1 MITGL
6 RKSRLL
12 LILTLVLSLGI
23 ASLAWAG
30 PDMGGGCGMGPGKGG
45 GCGMGSGMMGHGMCL
60 MNLTPEQAGQA
71 FDMRQKFMNDTAGLR
86 KQMLVQRAE
95 LRELWKAKDPDKA
108 KIEAKQK
115 EMNAVR
121 DQLQAKATA
130 FKLEMRKQF
139 PDMAGG
145 PGMGACPK
153 MAGGKAQG
161 ACPMMGGDKAQ
172 DACPMMAPAAEGAKK

>member
-1 MITGL
+1 MMTGL
-6 RKSRLL
+6 RKSWLL
-12 LILTLVLSLGI
+12 LILTLALSLGI
-23 ASLAWAG
+23 ASFAWAG
-30 PDMGGGCGMGPGKGG
+30 HGMGGGCGMGPGMGG
-45 GCGMGSGMMGHGMCL
+45 GCGMGPGMMGQGMGHGMCL

-71 FDMRQKFMNDTAGLR
+71 FDMRQKFMNDTRELR
-86 KQMLVQRAE
+86 KQMLVKRAE

-115 EMNAVR
+115 EVNAVR

-145 PGMGACPK
+145 PGMGACPM

-161 ACPMMGGDKAQ
+161 
-172 DACPMMAPAAEGAKK
+172 ACPMMAPAAEGAKK